1 MPDQFLVF
9 VPGSPTPPSGPFS
22 LAQLQAKVWGRQI
35 PNDAQVAR
43 VGDSVW
49 VPVHQVAPP
58 MEDDDE
64 VKTLVA
70 PTVVER
76 VYEVTVDGETI
87 VGPVSFDQLR
97 RGVHEGKLPLDARV
111 RTSVAAN
118 WRPIGDVIAPPPPPA
133 PPAPYATAAS
143 FAPPPL
149 APGVEPASATAGAAA
164 TPEPSKPSPQFRPN
178 PSSRPPPQ
186 FRPGPPSAPPRPP
199 PPSAKR
205 APSAPSAPLMARPVP
220 APVPAPVLAPPVA
233 PAETEPSSEPPASE
247 PAFGLSRRIL
257 RKKKSPPPTIAKV
270 DCAVCGGRVLVPLDG
285 KPGVCGFCGTTVGG
299 AGAAPRADAPRKG
312 APPEFT
318 FFPAPTEPLRPLHG
332 ETSSPHG
339 ERDLETVVL
348 RRGHG
353 PAVIALGVVIVLGLL
368 VGIVGVA
375 IAIFR

>member
-1 MPDQFLVF
+1 MPDRFLVF
-9 VPGSPTPPSGPFS
+9 VPGSATPPSGPFS
-22 LAQLQAKVWGRQI
+22 LAELQAKVWGRQI

-49 VPVHQVAPP
+49 VPVHQIAPP
-58 MEDDDE
+58 LEDDDE

-97 RGVHEGKLPLDARV
+97 RGVHEGKLPLEARV

-118 WRPIGDVIAPPPPPA
+118 WRPIGDVIAPPPA
-133 PPAPYATAAS
+133 PSPYATAAS
-143 FAPPPL
+143 FAPPP
-149 APGVEPASATAGAAA
+149 PASPAPAPA
-164 TPEPSKPSPQFRPN
+164 PSKAPPQFRPN

-199 PPSAKR
+199 PPAAKR
-205 APSAPSAPLMARPVP
+205 APSVAPAAP
-220 APVPAPVLAPPVA
+220 APVPAPTPAPAPEAPPA
-233 PAETEPSSEPPASE
+233 ALTAAEPEPASE
-247 PAFGLSRRIL
+247 PASESPSESAFPAVRRI
-257 RKKKSPPPTIAKV
+257 RRQKKAPPPTIAKV

-285 KPGVCGFCGTTVGG
+285 KAGVCGFCGTMVG
-299 AGAAPRADAPRKG
+299 AEAASAAPRADAPPKG
-312 APPEFT
+312 APPQFSS
-318 FFPAPTEPLRPLHG
+318 FFPASTGPVRPLHG
-332 ETSSPHG
+332 DTSSPHG
-339 ERDLETVVL
+339 DRELETVVL

-368 VGIVGVA
+368 VAIVGVA